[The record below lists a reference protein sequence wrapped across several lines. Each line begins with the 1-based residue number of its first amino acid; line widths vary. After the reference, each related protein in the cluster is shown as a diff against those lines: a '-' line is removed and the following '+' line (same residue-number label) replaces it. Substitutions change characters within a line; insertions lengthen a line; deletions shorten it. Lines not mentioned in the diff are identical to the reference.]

1 MFRIALKRAFSPA
14 VKTALYSPKTR
25 NMHVSRYTLGGA
37 EAFLQENL
45 EEVKLEPTPRINEPT
60 EKKRAR
66 LLWQSRKRGILETCV
81 ILGKFAKEYLPSL
94 SRAEL
99 DEYDAFMNEN
109 DWDIYYWVTEARDAP
124 IPCPEKW
131 DKSPLMAKMRK
142 VGRNENRE
150 IMRQP
155 DLE

>member
-1 MFRIALKRAFSPA
+1 MFKVALSRTHVQPSLFAPGC
-14 VKTALYSPKTR
+14 R
-25 NMHVSRYTLGGA
+25 NLHGSRSVLSSA
-37 EAFLQENL
+37 KAFLQRNL
-45 EEVKLEPTPRINEPT
+45 EELKLEPTPRVNESA
-60 EKKRAR
+60 ENKRAR

-81 ILGKFAKEYLPSL
+81 ILGKFAKEYLPTL

-99 DEYDAFMNEN
+99 DEYDIIMNEN
-109 DWDIYYWVTEARDAP
+109 DWDIYYWITEAQDAP
-124 IPCPEKW
+124 VPCPEKW
-131 DKSPLMAKMRK
+131 DKSPLMAKLRK